1 MVISLYAR
9 VKRHIDTGAAR
20 GLRRRIKQMGKIAF
34 LFAGQGAQAPGM
46 GKELAENFECANAV
60 FEEASAALGFD
71 IKDMIF
77 NGDKETLMITE
88 NTQPTIVTM
97 SVAALRVLEEKGVKP
112 DVVAGLS
119 LGEYS
124 AHVASG
130 SLDFADA
137 VKLVRK
143 RGKFMQEE
151 VPVGKGAMAAIIALS
166 ADQVREACKKASEIG
181 ICTGANFNCPGQIV
195 VSGEVAAVEKCCEIA
210 KEMGAKRAMMLP
222 VSAPF
227 HCALLTGAGE
237 KLAAEMENVEVHDMQ
252 IPVITNVTAD
262 YVASKDDIKPL
273 LKKQVSNSVL
283 WEDTIRKMIADGV
296 DTFIEVGPGKTLS
309 GFMKKI
315 DKTMK
320 VFNVEDMASL
330 EKTLEGL
337 GM

>member
-1 MVISLYAR
+1 
-9 VKRHIDTGAAR
+9 
-20 GLRRRIKQMGKIAF
+20 MGKIAF
-34 LFAGQGAQAPGM
+34 LFAGQGSQAPGM
-46 GKELAENFECANAV
+46 GKELAENFECAAKTFDEAV
-60 FEEASAALGFD
+60 EAVGFD

-97 SVAALRVLEEKGVKP
+97 SVAALRVLEEKGVKA

-119 LGEYS
+119 LGEYT
-124 AHVASG
+124 AHVAAG
-130 SLDFADA
+130 SLDFKDA
-137 VKLVRK
+137 VRLVKK
-143 RGKFMQEE
+143 RGKYMQEE

-166 ADQVREACKKASEIG
+166 AEDVRECCREASEVG

-195 VSGEVAAVEKCCEIA
+195 VSGEVAAVEKCCELA
-210 KEMGAKRAMMLP
+210 KAKGAKRAMLLP

-237 KLAAEMENVEVHDMQ
+237 KLAKELENVEVRDMQ

-262 YVASKDDIKPL
+262 YVPSKEDIKDIL
-273 LKKQVSNSVL
+273 VKQVSNSVL
-283 WEDTIRKMIADGV
+283 WEDTIRRMLADGV
-296 DTFIEVGPGKTLS
+296 DTFIEIGPGKTLS
-309 GFMKKI
+309 GFVKKVTR
-315 DKTMK
+315 DAK

-337 GM
+337 KA